1 MYQRF
6 RLILAALL
14 LLVIGGILSGANSG
28 VSLASAPTGAL
39 WHDVSAANIAPAGTR
54 QIIPSKYRTVAV
66 DEAALATILA
76 QAPAES
82 ATNSPKTSGAVITLP
97 LPDGSYGRFSFVN
110 SPIMAASLA
119 ARYPQIQTFMGQ
131 GIDDATASVRFDR
144 TQFGFHAMIL
154 AAGGT
159 VFIDPYQQN
168 DTTNYISYF
177 KSDSQ
182 GAPLNE
188 LGVVGTASQDDYSN
202 VPLIPSGT
210 ELRTYRLALAADGE
224 YTQFYGG
231 TVAGALAGMVTS
243 MNRVD
248 GVYEREVA
256 VRMVMVANE
265 EDIIYTDPTTD
276 PYTNNDGGTMLG
288 ENQAN
293 LDAVIGNA
301 NYDIGHVFS
310 TGGGGIAGLGVVC
323 RMSSKAEGVTGSS
336 SPVGDN
342 FDIDYVAHEMGH
354 QYGANHT
361 FNGTTSNCGGGNRSG
376 NHAYEPG
383 SGSTIMA
390 YAGIC
395 GAEDLQPH
403 SDPYFHTDSFDAI
416 VTYTTVGAG
425 DACAAVTST
434 GNLPPV
440 VDAGAAYTIPMH
452 TPFKLTG
459 SATDPDND
467 PLTYDWEEFDLGAAA
482 PPNTDNGNRPIFRSF
497 NPTTG
502 PYRFFP
508 KLSDILAN
516 TLTFGEAWPTTNR
529 TMTFRLTARDD
540 RADGGGVDHDS
551 TTVTSVT
558 SAGPFLVTQPNTNVT
573 WTAGGT
579 ETVAWDVANTT
590 ASPVSCAN
598 VDITLS
604 VDGGGS
610 FDTVLAAGTANDGT
624 EQVTVPNISTTAA
637 RVMVG
642 CSDNIFL
649 DISDADFT
657 ISGGPTPT
665 LTNTPTATNTS
676 IPTDTAT
683 ATITPGGP
691 TLTPTE
697 TFTPRPTATQS
708 CELVNYEVATATA
721 TMISGGQ
728 DIGNH
733 VDDGSTTITL
743 PFPVTIYGTAYTSGS
758 VSSNGHIEF
767 GSVNDGPDTGCLP
780 IMGDTA
786 YTDSVILLNAD
797 LRTDEATTEP
807 SGIFTQTLGTAPN
820 RDLVI
825 RWHTTFFDISGEADF
840 EVIFHESNPQ
850 IDVVYGPIVD
860 LGATASTGIQ
870 HNLSQFTQY
879 SCSEGTLADGL
890 QVSYMPVSCNT
901 PSPTAVVSPT
911 ATPITCTIEF
921 TDVPVGST
929 FHDNILCLACQGLI
943 NGYPCGGPGEPCD
956 PNNNPYFRPGND
968 VTRGQLSK
976 IVSNAA
982 GFDDDQTVQMFE
994 DVPVGATFFDF
1005 IGRLASRGLIN
1016 GYPCGNPEP
1025 CGPTN
1030 LPYFRPAN
1038 TATRGQIAKI
1048 DANAA
1053 GYNDTPTGQQF
1064 EDVLPGSTFYTFTY
1078 ELVSR
1083 GIMSGYPCGG
1093 DGEPCGPSNL
1103 PYFRP
1108 NNNATRG
1115 QTSKIV
1121 GNTFF
1126 PECAIADRLK

>member
-6 RLILAALL
+6 RLIMAALL
-14 LLVIGGILSGANSG
+14 LLVIGGVLSGANSG
-28 VSLASAPTGAL
+28 VSLAAAPTGAL
-39 WHDVSAANIAPAGTR
+39 WHDVNAANIAPAGAR

-66 DEAALATILA
+66 DEAALVNILA
-76 QAPAES
+76 QASAES

-188 LGVVGTASQDDYSN
+188 LGVVGTAPQDDYSN

-293 LDAVIGNA
+293 LDAVTGSA

-323 RMSSKAEGVTGSS
+323 LVASKAEGVTGSS
-336 SPVGDN
+336 SPIGDN

-354 QYGANHT
+354 QYGADHT

-376 NHAYEPG
+376 SHAYEPA

-416 VTYTTVGAG
+416 VSYTTVGAG
-425 DACAAVTST
+425 DACAVTTST
-434 GNLPPV
+434 GNTPPV

-459 SATDPDND
+459 SATDADDD
-467 PLTYDWEEFDLGAAA
+467 PLTYNWEEFDRGAAA

-497 NPTTG
+497 NAATV
-502 PYRFFP
+502 PYRYLP

-516 TLTFGEAWPTTNR
+516 TLTFGEAWPTTDR

-540 RADGGGVDHDS
+540 RAGGGGVDHDS

-558 SAGPFLVTQPNTNVT
+558 SAGPFIVTQPDTAVT
-573 WTAGGT
+573 WNGGDT
-579 ETVAWDVANTT
+579 ETVTWDVANT
-590 ASPVSCAN
+590 AAAPVSCAN
-598 VDITLS
+598 VNITLS
-604 VDGGGS
+604 VDGGATFS
-610 FDTVLAAGTANDGT
+610 TTLAGGTANDGT
-624 EQVTVPNISTTAA
+624 EDITVPNADTTTA
-637 RVMVG
+637 RVMVA
-642 CSDNIFL
+642 CSDNIFF
-649 DISDADFT
+649 DISNADFT
-657 ISGGPTPT
+657 IVGGPTA
-665 LTNTPTATNTS
+665 TPTTGATDTPAP
-676 IPTDTAT
+676 PTDTPAPPT
-683 ATITPGGP
+683 NTPGGP
-691 TLTPTE
+691 TVTPTV
-697 TFTPRPTATQS
+697 
-708 CELVNYEVATATA
+708 C
-721 TMISGGQ
+721 
-728 DIGNH
+728 
-733 VDDGSTTITL
+733 TL
-743 PFPVTIYGTAYTSGS
+743 S
-758 VSSNGHIEF
+758 
-767 GSVNDGPDTGCLP
+767 
-780 IMGDTA
+780 
-786 YTDSVILLNAD
+786 
-797 LRTDEATTEP
+797 
-807 SGIFTQTLGTAPN
+807 
-820 RDLVI
+820 
-825 RWHTTFFDISGEADF
+825 F
-840 EVIFHESNPQ
+840 E
-850 IDVVYGPIVD
+850 
-860 LGATASTGIQ
+860 
-870 HNLSQFTQY
+870 
-879 SCSEGTLADGL
+879 
-890 QVSYMPVSCNT
+890 
-901 PSPTAVVSPT
+901 
-911 ATPITCTIEF
+911 
-921 TDVPVGST
+921 DVPVGST
-929 FHDNILCLACQGLI
+929 FYPYIQCLACRGIINGYPCGGDGEPCNANDDPYFRPGNNVTRGQFAKIASNAAGFDETPGAQQYEDVAVGSTFFDSVWRLSDRGYI
-943 NGYPCGGPGEPCD
+943 NGYPCGGPGEPCGPD
-956 PNNNPYFRPGND
+956 SLPYFRPNAN

-976 IVSNAA
+976 IDANAA
-982 GFDDDQTVQMFE
+982 GFDETPGAQQYE
-994 DVPVGATFFDF
+994 DVVPGSTFFDY
-1005 IGRLASRGLIN
+1005 IWRLSDREIIN
-1016 GYPCGNPEP
+1016 GYPCGGTGEP
-1025 CGPTN
+1025 CGPN
-1030 LPYFRPAN
+1030 SLPYFRPGA
-1038 TATRGQIAKI
+1038 
-1048 DANAA
+1048 
-1053 GYNDTPTGQQF
+1053 
-1064 EDVLPGSTFYTFTY
+1064 
-1078 ELVSR
+1078 
-1083 GIMSGYPCGG
+1083 
-1093 DGEPCGPSNL
+1093 
-1103 PYFRP
+1103 
-1108 NNNATRG
+1108 NATRG
-1115 QTSKIV
+1115 QASKIV
-1121 GNTFF
+1121 SNTFF
-1126 PECAIADRLK
+1126 PECAITGGIK